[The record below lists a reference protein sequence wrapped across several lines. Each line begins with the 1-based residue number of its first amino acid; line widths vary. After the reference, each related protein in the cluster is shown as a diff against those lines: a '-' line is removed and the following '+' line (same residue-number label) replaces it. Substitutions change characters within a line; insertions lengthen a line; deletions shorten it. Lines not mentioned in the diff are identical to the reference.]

1 MSTHLWVPDAENLQK
16 ANILIRIGTEGPVI
30 RIVAVGGH
38 QHVFRRHRPTHRHY
52 HRRMAEVFS
61 VKRELDQV
69 AGAQI
74 PQFAGMGRRAFGFFL
89 PDEEVIEVGHA
100 GPRRGLLVRVDIV
113 PTEGGCEVHHAAA
126 GVNALGGEVGAVA
139 P

>member
-38 QHVFRRHRPTHRHY
+38 QHVFRRHRPAHRHH
-52 HRRMAEVFS
+52 HRRMAEVLS
-61 VKRELDQV
+61 VKGKLDQI

-74 PQFAGMGRRAFGFFL
+74 PQFAGTGRRAFGFFL
-89 PDEEVIEVGHA
+89 PNEEVIEASRSGKKVSA
-100 GPRRGLLVRVDIV
+100 SDTVLSTRVTEARRQR
-113 PTEGGCEVHHAAA
+113 PSSAA
-126 GVNALGGEVGAVA
+126 
-139 P
+139 